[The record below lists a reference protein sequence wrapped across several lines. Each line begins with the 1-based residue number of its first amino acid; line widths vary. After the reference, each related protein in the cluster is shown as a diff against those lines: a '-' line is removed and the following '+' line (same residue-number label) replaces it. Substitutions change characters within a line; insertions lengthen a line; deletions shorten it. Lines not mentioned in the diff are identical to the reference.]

1 MSTRNE
7 RSKKRKADEISDEEA
22 PPPPHLP
29 ASCLG
34 AILNFLP
41 YSDVRKC
48 MLVGR
53 AMAVGA
59 ARHVEVL
66 SIDKAAGMDVPA
78 LRRFPSA
85 TTLKVVCL
93 VELLDDGPEIA
104 HKLNAGVAAKIV
116 PLVASLTQLRKVWF
130 GGYTC
135 KSGKFGRLV
144 LGGYKSGMF
153 GGLVLYRHYRRGNE
167 EVQLSRAEKADRD
180 VVYRNI
186 IESLGAAFESRAIR
200 QDLKIA
206 GISLMHKVKCSRTE
220 DQQNNESRQVCRTC
234 SRFCRNFPFDN
245 VLELSCY
252 GESLNDRDWNLC
264 VGREEMCRIIKSR
277 PGGNDALKSKT
288 AGIFMLRMIAGFI
301 ERWTST
307 KRNDLSHKVTV
318 RLIEEVLL
326 EDLETMVSWG
336 YSFSNIT
343 YSDVLQ
349 ELPCLSKPEEIRIQK
364 EGSKEVQ
371 KHTLRNTWESRNDIE
386 RLVKLGLP
394 IEADWF
400 RYEAYPNIRA
410 LYED

>member
-1 MSTRNE
+1 
-7 RSKKRKADEISDEEA
+7 
-22 PPPPHLP
+22 
-29 ASCLG
+29 
-34 AILNFLP
+34 
-41 YSDVRKC
+41 
-48 MLVGR
+48 
-53 AMAVGA
+53 
-59 ARHVEVL
+59 
-66 SIDKAAGMDVPA
+66 
-78 LRRFPSA
+78 
-85 TTLKVVCL
+85 
-93 VELLDDGPEIA
+93 
-104 HKLNAGVAAKIV
+104 
-116 PLVASLTQLRKVWF
+116 
-130 GGYTC
+130 
-135 KSGKFGRLV
+135 
-144 LGGYKSGMF
+144 
-153 GGLVLYRHYRRGNE
+153 
-167 EVQLSRAEKADRD
+167 
-180 VVYRNI
+180 
-186 IESLGAAFESRAIR
+186 
-200 QDLKIA
+200 
-206 GISLMHKVKCSRTE
+206 
-220 DQQNNESRQVCRTC
+220 
-234 SRFCRNFPFDN
+234 
-245 VLELSCY
+245 
-252 GESLNDRDWNLC
+252 
-264 VGREEMCRIIKSR
+264 MCRIIKSR